1 MAQRVRISLED
12 DFFNDEVGS
21 PTTMVAE
28 RVYELPEGLETLSD
42 IEAAVEQLKQA
53 ALPELEKELLT
64 LAQERFVAR
73 EKRGAAGSATGSA
86 PSR

>member
-1 MAQRVRISLED
+1 MAQRVRITLEN
-12 DFFNDEVGS
+12 DFFDDELGS
-21 PTTMVAE
+21 PTTIAAE
-28 RVYELPEGLETLSD
+28 HVYELPEGLESLSD
-42 IEAAVEQLKQA
+42 IEAAVEQIKQA

-86 PSR
+86 P

>member
-1 MAQRVRISLED
+1 MAQRVRITLEN
-12 DFFNDEVGS
+12 DFFDDESGS
-21 PTTMVAE
+21 PTTVSAE
-28 RVYELPEGLETLSD
+28 RVYELPEGLESLSE

-73 EKRGAAGSATGSA
+73 EKRGAAGSATGNA
-86 PSR
+86 P